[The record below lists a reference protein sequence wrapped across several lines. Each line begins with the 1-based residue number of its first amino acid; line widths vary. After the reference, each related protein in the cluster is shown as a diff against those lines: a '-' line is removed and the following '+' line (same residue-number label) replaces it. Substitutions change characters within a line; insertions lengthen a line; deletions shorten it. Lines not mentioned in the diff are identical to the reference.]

1 MSSKKIVRWSGL
13 SLMLGGVAFAVHLLT
28 HPPGETAQYAFYPL
42 WVPSHLIGGIASI
55 LILLGLAG
63 FYARQSEK
71 VGFLGLIGFL
81 LSFVGFTVSAGALI
95 FFSVILIPFLA
106 AQGMDALVDPQ
117 GPLFSSSAFQ
127 LTVKLGAGSLLL
139 GMLLLAV
146 ATLRAKIVPRW
157 GAWLVI
163 LSVPL
168 GIIAVTLIF
177 SVGTA
182 IQGIVQALPG
192 MSLGVGLVGWGLAL
206 WSDKGETVAQAIP
219 AM

>member
-81 LSFVGFTVSAGALI
+81 GFLV
-95 FFSVILIPFLA
+95 FLH
-106 AQGMDALVDPQ
+106 
-117 GPLFSSSAFQ
+117 SQ
-127 LTVKLGAGSLLL
+127 LE
-139 GMLLLAV
+139 
-146 ATLRAKIVPRW
+146 
-157 GAWLVI
+157 GAWI
-163 LSVPL
+163 SCVP
-168 GIIAVTLIF
+168 T
-177 SVGTA
+177 
-182 IQGIVQALPG
+182 
-192 MSLGVGLVGWGLAL
+192 
-206 WSDKGETVAQAIP
+206 
-219 AM
+219 